1 MTSAPQVTVL
11 MTVHNGERYLAEAID
26 SVLAQ
31 SVAELELIVV
41 DDVST
46 DGTAAI
52 LAACASRDPRVRVLH
67 NDTNIGPY
75 PSANRGLELARA
87 DVIARMDADDVSEP
101 DRLARQLA
109 FLECNPRCL
118 LVGSG
123 YRSIDADGL
132 VRFARYNSLDFV
144 TAAFVARLPHSA
156 SA

>member
-52 LAACASRDPRVRVLH
+52 LAACASRDWR
-67 NDTNIGPY
+67 
-75 PSANRGLELARA
+75 
-87 DVIARMDADDVSEP
+87 
-101 DRLARQLA
+101 
-109 FLECNPRCL
+109 
-118 LVGSG
+118 
-123 YRSIDADGL
+123 
-132 VRFARYNSLDFV
+132 
-144 TAAFVARLPHSA
+144 
-156 SA
+156 